1 MGTSWT
7 RVHHQVLAHRNSYAR
22 RPRLTRLQADVG
34 IQAWPNKKNE
44 DTNLEACLYDTIFP
58 DLKLLKQGKVRDI
71 YDLGDVLLMVATDR
85 ISAFDVVMPSPIPG
99 KGRILTQMSRF
110 WFKKMDGLI
119 PNHLITTDVGLFPPE
134 CHPYVDMLRDRSM
147 LVRKAEPL
155 SAECIV
161 RGYLSGSGWKSYLES
176 GRLCGMTLPTGLQES
191 DRLPD
196 PLFTPSTKAEVGAH
210 DENIS
215 FEQFENMLGK
225 DLAARL
231 RDVSLTIYKRAV
243 EFAVTRGIIIAD
255 TKFEFGMIDGE
266 LALIDE
272 ILTPDSSRFWPKD
285 AHSPG
290 GPQRS
295 FDKQY
300 VRDYLLSLGW
310 DQRPPA
316 PELPPEVI
324 ENTRRKYEEAL
335 RRLTGNFSRNSE

>member
-1 MGTSWT
+1 MEIT
-7 RVHHQVLAHRNSYAR
+7 
-22 RPRLTRLQADVG
+22 
-34 IQAWPNKKNE
+34 
-44 DTNLEACLYDTIFP
+44 LYDTVFP
-58 DLKLLKQGKVRDI
+58 DLNLLRQGKVRDI
-71 YDLGDVLLMVATDR
+71 YDLGDALLMVATDR

-110 WFKKMDGLI
+110 WFEMMEGLI
-119 PNHLITTDVGLFPPE
+119 PNHFITADVKRFPE
-134 CHPYVDMLRDRSM
+134 ACHQYIDIIKDRSM

-176 GRLCGMTLPTGLQES
+176 GRICGMRLPQGLQES
-191 DRLPD
+191 DRLLE
-196 PLFTPSTKAEVGAH
+196 PLFTPSTKADIGAH

-215 FEQFENMLGK
+215 FEQIEDMLGK

-231 RDVSLTIYKRAV
+231 RDVSMAIYERAV
-243 EFAVTRGIIIAD
+243 EFAEPRGIIIAD
-255 TKFEFGMIDGE
+255 TKFEFGLIDGE

-285 AHSPG
+285 TYRPG
-290 GPQRS
+290 GPQKS

-300 VRDYLLSLGW
+300 VRDYLLSLDW
-310 DQRPPA
+310 NQKPPA
-316 PELPPEVI
+316 PELPPEVV

-335 RRLTGNFSRNSE
+335 RRLTGGV